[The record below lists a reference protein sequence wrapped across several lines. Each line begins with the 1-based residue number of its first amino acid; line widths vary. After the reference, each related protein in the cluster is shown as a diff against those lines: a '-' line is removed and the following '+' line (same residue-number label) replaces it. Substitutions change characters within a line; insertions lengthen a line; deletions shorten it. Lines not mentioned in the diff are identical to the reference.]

1 MLVNAVQNTAMH
13 DTRNTVAAGGRPS
26 SDFKKFAISSDRPDT
41 YNTAWTKTTD
51 YPSTNKQRLMW
62 LLTFHKQAMCTAS
75 VRSRNAYQRAAHHEK
90 NVSSEGRENHIR
102 PSFVII
108 MD

>member
-1 MLVNAVQNTAMH
+1 VADPQATSKNLQFLPTGQIPTTQHGQKLQINA
-13 DTRNTVAAGGRPS
+13 
-26 SDFKKFAISSDRPDT
+26 
-41 YNTAWTKTTD
+41 
-51 YPSTNKQRLMW
+51 STNKQRLMW
-62 LLTFHKQAMCTAS
+62 LLTFHKLAMCTAS